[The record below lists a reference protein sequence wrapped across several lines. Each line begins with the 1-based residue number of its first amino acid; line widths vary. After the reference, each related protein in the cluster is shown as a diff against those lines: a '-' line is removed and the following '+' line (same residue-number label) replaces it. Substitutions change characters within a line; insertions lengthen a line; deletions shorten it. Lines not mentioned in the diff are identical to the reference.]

1 MYPYQ
6 IVFGLG
12 LYEIFL
18 VVGLVLALFLG
29 DYMGTKRGLSVPLQ
43 KTLIFATLIAILGG
57 FFGAILFQA
66 LYNYGATGVFEINAT
81 TGMTFYGGLIFGVG
95 LFLAVWF
102 GLGKVLCKSNEPMQK
117 FGAIGDIAAC
127 IIPMAHGFGRL
138 GCFTAGCCHGR
149 VTDAWYGV
157 RMYTEN
163 GWQRVVP
170 VQLFEALFLFALAA
184 VLFWV
189 FFRDLKKG
197 RKFPLFPIYCIGYGV
212 WRFLIEYARAD
223 DRGATI
229 VSFLSPSQ
237 LIAIVLFLAGI
248 LYFCLWF
255 FLIFKKKPQETDLKD
270 TEEST
275 LEE

>member
-6 IVFGLG
+6 IIFGLG

-18 VVGLVLALFLG
+18 VVGLVAALFLG
-29 DYMGTKRGLSVPLQ
+29 DHMGTKSGFSVPLQ

-66 LYNYGATGVFEINAT
+66 FYDFLATGIFKLDAT

-95 LFLAVWF
+95 IFLSIWF
-102 GLGKVLCKSNEPMQK
+102 GLGKLLCKSDEPMRK
-117 FGAIGDIAAC
+117 FGALADIAAC

-163 GWQRVVP
+163 GWQKVVP
-170 VQLFEALFLFALAA
+170 IQLFEALFLFALSA
-184 VLFWV
+184 VLFWI
-189 FFRDLKKG
+189 FFRSLKTE
-197 RKFPLFPIYCIGYGV
+197 RKFPIFPIYCVGYGV

-237 LIAIVLFLAGI
+237 LIAILLVLAGV

-255 FLIFKKKPQETDLKD
+255 FLIFKKGRQKTDLD
-270 TEEST
+270 NVEESN

>member
-6 IVFGLG
+6 VIFGLG

-18 VVGLVLALFLG
+18 VVGLVAALFLG
-29 DYMGTKRGLSVPLQ
+29 DYMGTKSGFSVPLQ

-66 LYNYGATGVFEINAT
+66 FYDFCATGVFKIDAT

-95 LFLAVWF
+95 IFLAIWF
-102 GLGKVLCKSNEPMQK
+102 WLGKLLCKSDEPMRK
-117 FGAIGDIAAC
+117 FGALADIAAC

-138 GCFTAGCCHGR
+138 GCLTAGCCHGR
-149 VTDAWYGV
+149 VTDAWYGI
-157 RMYTEN
+157 RMYTEK
-163 GWQRVVP
+163 GWQKVVP
-170 VQLFEALFLFALAA
+170 IQLFEALFLFALSA
-184 VLFWV
+184 VLFWI
-189 FFRDLKKG
+189 FFRSLKTG
-197 RKFPLFPIYCIGYGV
+197 RKFPIFPIYCVGYGV

-237 LIAIVLFLAGI
+237 LIAILLVLAGV

-255 FLIFKKKPQETDLKD
+255 FLIFKKEPQKTDID
-270 TEEST
+270 NIEESN
-275 LEE
+275 LED